1 MVVLLLPLVAV
12 ILLCYYTRFP
22 VDLLHD
28 TDVPYIDSTLIFQVA
43 IQDYPTPRQ
52 KTIRYTAEVLAV
64 VDSMTHTAPS
74 KVYLYIQPDSTRP
87 MPTMGDTL
95 LVRTRIQRGERLG
108 RFDYG
113 TYLRQQGIAGTG
125 IVWHN
130 QWQYIGHSTPQRF
143 SPKQWQ
149 HSLQER
155 YQRCGL
161 EGKELATI
169 AALTL
174 GYKEDLDRKTT
185 QSFQRAGAAHILA
198 VSGLHTGIIYSILLL
213 ILTLGGRFKPLYTQR
228 LWRCVQSVIII
239 AAMWAY
245 AGMTG
250 MTPSVVRSVLML
262 SLVEVGRMLYRQSLS
277 LNTVAAAA
285 FLILIV
291 RPLDLFSVSFQLS
304 FAAVVA
310 LLLFV
315 PAFSRLLS
323 TGWIRPVPLRK
334 TARYVADILA
344 VSLAAQIG
352 TLPLTLYY
360 FGQCSNYFLLTNLL
374 VIPIA
379 WLLVVAAFVVLA
391 VGGLPWIGS
400 SAAWMCKGLAWLLNT
415 SVEWIE
421 HLPGAVSEIRISLPM
436 AILLYTA
443 IAGGYWSLKRSLWWL
458 LPTAGCLILFCYLYT
473 VV

>member
-198 VSGLHTGIIYSILLL
+198 VSGLHTGIIYSILLS
-213 ILTLGGRFKPLYTQR
+213 IFTLGGTFRPLYTQR
-228 LWRCVQSVIII
+228 VWRCGQSILII
-239 AAMWAY
+239 AAMWGY
-245 AGMTG
+245 AAITG
-250 MTPSVVRSVLML
+250 MTPSVVRSVVML
-262 SLVEVGRMLYRQSLS
+262 TIVEIGRMLYRQSLS

-304 FAAVVA
+304 FSAVAA
-310 LLLFV
+310 LLVFV
-315 PAFSRLLS
+315 PGFVRVHP
-323 TGWIRPVPLRK
+323 TRWIRPMRLR
-334 TARYVADILA
+334 TGARYVVDIVA
-344 VSLAAQIG
+344 VSLAAQLG
-352 TLPLTLYY
+352 TLPLALYY

-374 VIPIA
+374 VIPLA
-379 WLLVVAAFVVLA
+379 WLIVVSAFAVLTIGGIPYAGTAAV
-391 VGGLPWIGS
+391 WICS
-400 SAAWMCKGLAWLLNT
+400 QLTQLLNT
-415 SVEWIE
+415 SVGWIE

-458 LPTAGCLILFCYLYT
+458 LPTAGCLILFCYLYI

>member
-1 MVVLLLPLVAV
+1 MVVLLLPLAAA

-28 TDVPYIDSTLIFQVA
+28 TDVPYIDSTCVFQVA
-43 IQDYPTPRQ
+43 IQDYPSRCK
-52 KTIRYTAEVLAV
+52 KTVRYTAKVLTI
-64 VDSMTHTAPS
+64 VDSAAHSARG
-74 KVYLYIQPDSTRP
+74 KVYLYMQPDSTRS
-87 MPTMGDTL
+87 MPVMGDTL
-95 LVRTRIQRGERLG
+95 MVRTRIRRGG
-108 RFDYG
+108 QSGDFDYG
-113 TYLRQQGIAGTG
+113 TYLRQQGIAGAG
-125 IVWHN
+125 VVWRN
-130 QWQYIGHSTPQRF
+130 QWQYIGHSTSQPF

-149 HSLQER
+149 HALQER
-155 YQRCGL
+155 YHCLGL
-161 EGKELATI
+161 SGQEAATVS
-169 AALTL
+169 ALTL
-174 GYKEDLDRKTT
+174 GYKEDLDRETA

-213 ILTLGGRFKPLYTQR
+213 VLTLGGRFKPLYTQR
-228 LWRCVQSVIII
+228 LWRCGQSAVII

-245 AGMTG
+245 AAMTG

-262 SLVEVGRMLYRQSLS
+262 TLVEIGRMLYRQSLS

-285 FLILIV
+285 FLLLAV

-315 PAFSRLLS
+315 PAFSMMLPV
-323 TGWIRPVPLRK
+323 GWIRPAPLRK
-334 TARYVADILA
+334 TAKYVVDIIA

-374 VIPIA
+374 VIPLA
-379 WLLVVAAFVVLA
+379 WLLVVAAPAVLA
-391 VGGLPWIGS
+391 IGGLPWIGD
-400 SAAWMCKGLAWLLNT
+400 ACVWICNGLARLLNT
-415 SVEWIE
+415 SVGWIE

-436 AILLYTA
+436 VVLLYGA

-458 LPTAGCLILFCYLYT
+458 LPTAGCMVGFCYLYT
-473 VV
+473 IV

>member
-28 TDVPYIDSTLIFQVA
+28 TDVPYIDSTFIFQVA

-64 VDSMTHTAPS
+64 VDSMAHTAPS

-108 RFDYG
+108 SFDYG

-198 VSGLHTGIIYSILLL
+198 VSGLHTGIIYSILLS
-213 ILTLGGRFKPLYTQR
+213 IFTLGGTFRPLYTQR
-228 LWRCVQSVIII
+228 VWRCGQSILII
-239 AAMWAY
+239 AAMWGY
-245 AGMTG
+245 AAITG
-250 MTPSVVRSVLML
+250 MTPSVVRSVVML
-262 SLVEVGRMLYRQSLS
+262 TIVEIGRMLYRQSLS

-304 FAAVVA
+304 FSAVAA
-310 LLLFV
+310 LLVFV
-315 PAFSRLLS
+315 PGFVRVHP
-323 TGWIRPVPLRK
+323 TRWIRPMRLR
-334 TARYVADILA
+334 TGARYVVDIVA
-344 VSLAAQIG
+344 VSLAAQLG
-352 TLPLTLYY
+352 TLPLALYY

-374 VIPIA
+374 VIPLA
-379 WLLVVAAFVVLA
+379 WLIVVSAFAVLTIGGIPYAGTAAV
-391 VGGLPWIGS
+391 WICS
-400 SAAWMCKGLAWLLNT
+400 QLTQLLNT

>member
-1 MVVLLLPLVAV
+1 MVVLLLPLVAA

-22 VDLLHD
+22 IDLLHD

-125 IVWHN
+125 IIWHN

-213 ILTLGGRFKPLYTQR
+213 ILTLGGCFKPLYTQR

-391 VGGLPWIGS
+391 VCGLP
-400 SAAWMCKGLAWLLNT
+400 WLLNT

>member
-1 MVVLLLPLVAV
+1 
-12 ILLCYYTRFP
+12 
-22 VDLLHD
+22 
-28 TDVPYIDSTLIFQVA
+28 
-43 IQDYPTPRQ
+43 
-52 KTIRYTAEVLAV
+52 
-64 VDSMTHTAPS
+64 
-74 KVYLYIQPDSTRP
+74 
-87 MPTMGDTL
+87 
-95 LVRTRIQRGERLG
+95 
-108 RFDYG
+108 
-113 TYLRQQGIAGTG
+113 
-125 IVWHN
+125 
-130 QWQYIGHSTPQRF
+130 
-143 SPKQWQ
+143 
-149 HSLQER
+149 
-155 YQRCGL
+155 
-161 EGKELATI
+161 
-169 AALTL
+169 
-174 GYKEDLDRKTT
+174 
-185 QSFQRAGAAHILA
+185 
-198 VSGLHTGIIYSILLL
+198 
-213 ILTLGGRFKPLYTQR
+213 
-228 LWRCVQSVIII
+228 
-239 AAMWAY
+239 
-245 AGMTG
+245 
-250 MTPSVVRSVLML
+250 ML

-323 TGWIRPVPLRK
+323 TGWIRPVPFRK

-379 WLLVVAAFVVLA
+379 WLLVVAAFAVLA

-400 SAAWMCKGLAWLLNT
+400 GAAWVCKGLAWLLNT

>member
-95 LVRTRIQRGERLG
+95 LVRTLIQRGERLG
-108 RFDYG
+108 SFDYG

-213 ILTLGGRFKPLYTQR
+213 ILTLGGCFKPLYTQR
-228 LWRCVQSVIII
+228 LWRCVQ
-239 AAMWAY
+239 
-245 AGMTG
+245 
-250 MTPSVVRSVLML
+250 
-262 SLVEVGRMLYRQSLS
+262 
-277 LNTVAAAA
+277 
-285 FLILIV
+285 
-291 RPLDLFSVSFQLS
+291 
-304 FAAVVA
+304 
-310 LLLFV
+310 
-315 PAFSRLLS
+315 
-323 TGWIRPVPLRK
+323 
-334 TARYVADILA
+334 
-344 VSLAAQIG
+344 
-352 TLPLTLYY
+352 
-360 FGQCSNYFLLTNLL
+360 
-374 VIPIA
+374 
-379 WLLVVAAFVVLA
+379 
-391 VGGLPWIGS
+391 
-400 SAAWMCKGLAWLLNT
+400 
-415 SVEWIE
+415 
-421 HLPGAVSEIRISLPM
+421 
-436 AILLYTA
+436 
-443 IAGGYWSLKRSLWWL
+443 
-458 LPTAGCLILFCYLYT
+458 
-473 VV
+473 